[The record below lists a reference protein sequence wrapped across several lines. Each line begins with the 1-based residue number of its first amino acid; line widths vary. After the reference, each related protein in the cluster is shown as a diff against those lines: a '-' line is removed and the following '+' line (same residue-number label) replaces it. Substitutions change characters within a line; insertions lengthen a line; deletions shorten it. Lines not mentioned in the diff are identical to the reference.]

1 MRTFAMLTFV
11 LGSIGVAGAQQW
23 HVPSGDMASA
33 FGPPASP
40 IAGIDARK
48 ITRHV
53 LIAPDGGSI
62 DVNAR
67 TPDDAQTLAAIRAQ
81 LPLLAARFA
90 AGQFP
95 GPTVTHTGTV
105 MGTTDVSKI
114 RDHVAFTYA
123 DTAGGGRVTAT
134 TSNPDALKAV
144 YTFLRSLAGDK
155 KNGDTWNVVAR

>member
-11 LGSIGVAGAQQW
+11 LCSMGVAGAQQW
-23 HVPSGDMASA
+23 HVDSGDMASA
-33 FGPPASP
+33 FGPASP

-62 DVNAR
+62 EMNTKA
-67 TPDDAQTLAAIRAQ
+67 PDDEQALVAVRAQ
-81 LPLLAARFA
+81 LPLLPARFA

-95 GPTVTHTGTV
+95 GPTVTHSGTV
-105 MGTTDVSKI
+105 LGTTDVSKI

-155 KNGDTWNVVAR
+155 KNGDTWDVVAR